1 MGIIKDSLLVL
12 IGAIG
17 LLIIV
22 SFIIT
27 GLAILYQ
34 QLLERLFKNKVGR
47 PDLIPVLA
55 RFSAVATL
63 ALLLVLILGWNL
75 MLNE

>member
-1 MGIIKDSLLVL
+1 MKDSLLVL
-12 IGAIG
+12 VGAIG

-27 GLAILYQ
+27 GLAATYQ
-34 QLLERLFKNKVGR
+34 QFFKHLFKDKVGR
-47 PDLIPVLA
+47 PVLIPVLA
-55 RFSAVATL
+55 RFSAVVTL

-75 MLNE
+75 TFN